1 MNLGA
6 LITISLV
13 LGVAAW
19 LFFLWTV
26 KSGQYDDPE
35 GPKYRML
42 DDDEEPPI
50 PAPSERG
57 ASGECPADDARTAP
71 KESP

>member
-6 LITISLV
+6 LIAISLV

-19 LFFLWTV
+19 LFFVWTV

-42 DDDEEPPI
+42 DDEEDEDGPLAD
-50 PAPSERG
+50 PAARG
-57 ASGECPADDARTAP
+57 AGPAGCSGKTRRR
-71 KESP
+71 

>member
-1 MNLGA
+1 VDLTF
-6 LITISLV
+6 LIVLSLA

-19 LFFLWTV
+19 LFFMWSV

-42 DDDEEPPI
+42 EDDEQEQR
-50 PAPSERG
+50 APRK
-57 ASGECPADDARTAP
+57 DDTLRR
-71 KESP
+71 